1 MRGYADAHAR
11 RIFQDL
17 VAMPA
22 QVEITDQKV
31 RVEFHRRAHLPI
43 LLASGLCNRSVA
55 IPWWE
60 GRRLRL
66 TTHTGR

>member
-43 LLASGLCNRSVA
+43 LLASGLCNQSVA
-55 IPWWE
+55 IPWWK